1 MAVGRVT
8 PSVPNQNWF
17 LSSPGQIFSFYAS
30 TLKKPTVCVIETHSH
45 RNVFNPKRP
54 AKRTARSLIW
64 TLKQVFVLI
73 KQSTYAHWKHKVNV
87 HTLLSP
93 QKPEH
98 ASPAWGRHSQ
108 TFKLNFTNSW
118 EHVFALVLTAKR
130 QRFKQAYPYIHPS
143 NTHSQPGFC
152 RSGIS
157 RTDSIFPETRY
168 VCLAF
173 Q

>member
-1 MAVGRVT
+1 M
-8 PSVPNQNWF
+8 
-17 LSSPGQIFSFYAS
+17 
-30 TLKKPTVCVIETHSH
+30 CVIETHSH

-54 AKRTARSLIW
+54 AKRTAPSLIW

-98 ASPAWGRHSQ
+98 ASPVWGRHSQ

-118 EHVFALVLTAKR
+118 EHVLSFDR
-130 QRFKQAYPYIHPS
+130 QMTVFQTGLSIYPSIKH
-143 NTHSQPGFC
+143 THSQPGFC

-173 Q
+173 QWDIFPNTPSFQFWLGS